1 MSRWTASGIHL
12 LISAG
17 IALLFVTLMLL
28 IWYPQPYFRASG
40 ANQLLTILIGVD
52 VVIGP
57 LLTLV
62 VFKSGKKTLKFDL
75 GVIGFLQ
82 IAALIYGASIVWQ
95 ARPVFL
101 VFAVDRFV
109 LVAANELSD
118 EDLSQAEFPQFK
130 SLPWTGPRVVGT
142 KLPTTT
148 QERKQL
154 LFSSVFEQ
162 KDIDRMP
169 KYYIPFEEQDRDL
182 HDRVIPLDKLLSR
195 DVETRDLIM
204 RALHKAGRKEDQVGY
219 LPLLARKFDMAMLV
233 VKTSGV
239 PLTAVHVDPW

>member
-12 LISAG
+12 LISVG

-40 ANQLLTILIGVD
+40 ADQLLTILIGVD

-82 IAALIYGASIVWQ
+82 IAALVYGASIVWQ

-118 EDLSQAEFPQFK
+118 EDLSQAELPQFK
-130 SLPWTGPRVVGT
+130 SLSWTGPRVVGT
-142 KLPTTT
+142 KRPTTI
-148 QERKQL
+148 QERNQL

-169 KYYIPFEEQDRDL
+169 KYYIPFEEQDGDL
-182 HDRVIPLDKLLSR
+182 HNRVIPLDKLLSR
-195 DVETRDLIM
+195 DAGTRDLIT
-204 RALHKAGRKEDQVGY
+204 RALHKAGREKDQVGY
-219 LPLLARKFDMAMLV
+219 LPLLARKFYMAMLV
-233 VKTSGV
+233 DKTSGV
-239 PLTAVHVDPW
+239 PLSAVHVDPW